1 MESLEKQVWCYCQA
15 SIVFLQA
22 GRYLSLSSPHSH
34 YRCSSRFSS
43 GVTAAIV
50 GTAEGRC
57 SSFMLL
63 ENSEPQH
70 LNNITTSVLTPAAL
84 EEKGF
89 KIVAIDFLGA

>member
-1 MESLEKQVWCYCQA
+1 MQ
-15 SIVFLQA
+15 FL
-22 GRYLSLSSPHSH
+22 Y
-34 YRCSSRFSS
+34 
-43 GVTAAIV
+43 
-50 GTAEGRC
+50 
-57 SSFMLL
+57 LL